1 MDNNCL
7 LLGNELAMFIGKV
20 ANMNFVSKKTSN
32 SNERVIL
39 EDDNKTRKVAYVN
52 ISHSYSENET
62 SYICDRVFYVLD
74 GSGRFLYDGDSF
86 RYIAGDIIPVPK
98 SSVFKFESDESGTK
112 VIEVSSEEKSK
123 TAEEDIELLQNM

>member
-20 ANMNFVSKKTSN
+20 ANMKFVSKKTNGTS
-32 SNERVIL
+32 ERVIL

-52 ISHSYSENET
+52 FNHSYSENET
-62 SYICDRVFYVLD
+62 SYTCDRVFYILD
-74 GSGRFLYDGDSF
+74 GSGRFWYDGDSF

-98 SSVFKFESDESGTK
+98 SSIFGFESDEIGTK
-112 VIEVSSEEKSK
+112 LIEVSSEEKAK
-123 TAEEDIELLQNM
+123 TAEEISESLQKI